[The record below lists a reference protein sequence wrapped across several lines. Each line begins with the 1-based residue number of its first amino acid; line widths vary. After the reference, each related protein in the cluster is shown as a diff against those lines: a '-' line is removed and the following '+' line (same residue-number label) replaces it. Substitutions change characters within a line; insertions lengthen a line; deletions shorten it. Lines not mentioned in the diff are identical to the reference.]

1 MESDDDGKDYNN
13 TLYVFQNGACVSE
26 WPDPPPP
33 PHDSPEIL
41 HTRMYNAG
49 IGRSHSEL
57 KGDFDVSFRRAASWQ
72 LCFFEFGLFAFSV

>member
-1 MESDDDGKDYNN
+1 MMAKTTTTPCMCSRMVR
-13 TLYVFQNGACVSE
+13 VFRNGLTPS
-26 WPDPPPP
+26 P

-72 LCFFEFGLFAFSV
+72 LFFFEFGLFAFSV